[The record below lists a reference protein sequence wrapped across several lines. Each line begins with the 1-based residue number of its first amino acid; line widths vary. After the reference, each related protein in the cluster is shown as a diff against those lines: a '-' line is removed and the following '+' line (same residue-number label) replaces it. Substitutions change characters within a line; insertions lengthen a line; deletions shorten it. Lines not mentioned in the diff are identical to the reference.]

1 MRNIT
6 RRQLLRV
13 TALGVTGGALWGLSR
28 SHIQQP
34 APQLREPDAID
45 VINAASQ
52 QLFNSINIV
61 VPTSLVRM

>member
-6 RRQLLRV
+6 RRQLLRA
-13 TALGVTGGALWGLSR
+13 TALGVTGGMLWVLSR
-28 SHIQQP
+28 SHIQQR
-34 APQLREPDAID
+34 APQLLEPDAIHA
-45 VINAASQ
+45 INVATQ

>member
-13 TALGVTGGALWGLSR
+13 TALGVMGGMLWGVSR
-28 SHIQQP
+28 SFIQQP
-34 APQLREPDAID
+34 APQRREPDAID
-45 VINAASQ
+45 AINAATQ